1 MTLRERW
8 QAFTPRERGLILVA
22 VAIALVVVV
31 RSLPIQGLGLLSAS
45 SEDER
50 WLEARRIRNYQKI
63 LSRRDAIARQSQE
76 LKARYQADQQRLI
89 AGATPTQ
96 VAAELQGTISGMA
109 SAAGLNVL
117 SSQILREEQVGPFR
131 RVGVR
136 LTLSG
141 NLEGIAA
148 LLTSIETG
156 SYDLA
161 VTFLEINRKLG
172 ASRRPVSTRY
182 PRPPTR
188 TQPPPNVAPLTATL
202 EVKTFLREPL

>member
-8 QAFTPRERGLILVA
+8 EAFSTRERALIAVA
-22 VAIALVVVV
+22 VVVALVVVV
-31 RSLPIQGLGLLSAS
+31 RYVPIGGLSSLSAG

-50 WLEARRIRNYQKI
+50 WLEARRVRNYQKI
-63 LSRRDAIARQSQE
+63 LSRREAIKRQAQQLQS
-76 LKARYQADQQRLI
+76 RYQADQQRLI

-96 VAAELQGTISGMA
+96 VAAELQGALSGMA
-109 SAAGLNVL
+109 GSAGLNVL
-117 SSQILREEQVGPFR
+117 SSQILREEEVGPFR

-141 NLEGIAA
+141 TLEGVAS
-148 LLTSIETG
+148 LLTAIETG

-172 ASRRPVSTRY
+172 ASRRPVPS
-182 PRPPTR
+182 R
-188 TQPPPNVAPLTATL
+188 TPQRIGNRTIQPAPPLTATL
-202 EVKTFLREPL
+202 VVKTFLREAS